1 LKARRS
7 KNGSLAF
14 FIAGREGKIQTNGTE
29 EAKLCLNCIVENL
42 KPMSKQKHWYALY
55 TKPRWE
61 KKVHELLLQKGLQ
74 SYCPLNKVRK
84 KWSDRYKMVEEP
96 LFKSYVFVR
105 VTDEERADVRFVDGV
120 VNYVYWLG
128 KPAQVKE
135 IEIERIKRFLNEF
148 EDVEVEQLPEP
159 KQGDKVVITS
169 GVFMDQ
175 EGRILS
181 ADKKRVE
188 VLIESLGF
196 KLVATLDKEKVAVK

>member
-1 LKARRS
+1 
-7 KNGSLAF
+7 
-14 FIAGREGKIQTNGTE
+14 
-29 EAKLCLNCIVENL
+29 
-42 KPMSKQKHWYALY
+42 MSKQKHWYALY

-196 KLVATLDKEKVAVK
+196 KLVATMDKERVNILSQNQNRSKII